1 MDTSQSTPYNYS
13 SATPTPSGNKE
24 LDIKYFFFLF
34 LRNWYWLVLGL
45 MVGYSIA
52 WVKLRYATNI
62 YQVGGSILLEDNAR
76 SSISEEIITE
86 KLGLEQESNV
96 DDQIQ
101 VLKSTT
107 LMRRVVDSL
116 DLNITYYTVGRVKT
130 SEMYSPS
137 CPIVLSSARPQLLA
151 YGTSL
156 RVRTQNDYD
165 FILLKGE
172 NDTLTCHYDTPFVV
186 NQIEYTISR
195 RAGSI
200 PGTEILIRL
209 NYPEGT
215 AAEYANK
222 LVIQPVPGSNVLNL
236 SMRDPVAEKCMDVFK
251 TLVSEFDRSQIEIKN
266 ESGRKTLAFI
276 DERLGYITEE
286 LYNVEKDVEGYK
298 RSRDLP
304 VAIESKATE
313 YLSKVSSAD
322 EQLMELDLRMAM
334 LEAIEK
340 KLNDPNAQN
349 ESLPLSSEI
358 LASSA
363 AAEIIKSYNELIQER
378 KKLVVTAGLSNPAVK
393 ILDRKIEELRKP
405 LLDNFTVIRRELS
418 ERRAQVSKRLKP
430 IENKID
436 AIPTYE
442 RELLQILRQQQIKEQ
457 LFLFLLQKREETAL
471 SVAAQVSNTRIL
483 NPPVG
488 QGLVAPDR
496 RRTFTLYLFMGFLFP
511 GIVIFLFDYFNNRVY
526 DEGDIRRHTNTPF
539 LGGIMQSGGSKSIV
553 VNRSSRSAI
562 AEMFRMLRTNLQ
574 YLAKGESKKVILV
587 SSSVSGEGKSFITI
601 NLGISISL
609 SGQKTLLLGLDIR
622 KPKLS
627 RYLTGHQAERGVTN
641 YLVGQSSLDEL
652 IKPLPDHPLVD
663 YLDCGP
669 IPPNPA
675 ELLMSDATRELFDEL
690 RKRYQYI
697 IVDTAPIGLV
707 TDALLLNQHI
717 DQTIIVTRFGMS
729 RTPFL
734 RMVEDIYSNNKL
746 PQVGIVLNGLKSR
759 AGYGYG
765 YGYGGFSSSYGYGY
779 GHGYG
784 SEYFDHEPHRRGWS
798 WRNFLKRFRLK

>member
-1 MDTSQSTPYNYS
+1 MDTAQSTPYNHS
-13 SATPTPSGNKE
+13 GGTPTPIGNKE

-34 LRNWYWLVLGL
+34 LRNWYWLLLGL
-45 MVGYSIA
+45 MIGYSIA

-62 YQVGGSILLEDNAR
+62 YQVGGSILLEDNAK
-76 SSISEEIITE
+76 SNISEEIITE

-107 LMRRVVDSL
+107 MMRRVVDSL
-116 DLNITYYTVGRVKT
+116 NLNVTYYTVGRVKT
-130 SEMYSPS
+130 SEMYGPN
-137 CPIVLSSARPQLLA
+137 CPVMLTGALPKVLA

-156 RVRTQNDYD
+156 RVRTLNNYD
-165 FILLKGE
+165 FALVKGE
-172 NDTLTCHYDTPFVV
+172 NDTLTCHYDTPFVL
-186 NQIEYTISR
+186 NQIKYTVSR
-195 RAGSI
+195 QASAV
-200 PGTEILIRL
+200 PGTEFLIRV

-215 AAEYANK
+215 AAEYAEK

-236 SMRDPVAEKCMDVFK
+236 SMRDPVAEKCIDIFK
-251 TLVSEFDRSQIEIKN
+251 TLVNEFDRSQVEIKN
-266 ESGRKTLAFI
+266 ESGRKTLEFI
-276 DERLGYITEE
+276 DERLVFITDE

-304 VAIESKATE
+304 VAIESKASE
-313 YLSKVSSAD
+313 YLSKVSTAD
-322 EQLMELDLRMAM
+322 EQLMELDLRLTM
-334 LEAIEK
+334 LDAIEK
-340 KLNDPNAQN
+340 KLNDPAAQN

-363 AAEIIKSYNELIQER
+363 AAELIKSYNEIVQER
-378 KKLVVTAGLSNPAVK
+378 KKLSATAGPTNPALK
-393 ILDRKIEELRKP
+393 SLDKKVEELRKP
-405 LLDNFTVIRRELS
+405 LFDNFIVIRRELND
-418 ERRAQVSKRLKP
+418 RRAQVSKRLKP

-496 RRTFTLYLFMGFLFP
+496 RRTFTLYLFMGFLLP
-511 GIVIFLFDYFNNRVY
+511 GLVAFLFDYFNNRIY
-526 DEGDIRRHTNTPF
+526 DENDIRRHTNAPF
-539 LGGIMQSGGSKSIV
+539 LGGIMQSSAGKSIV

-562 AEMFRMLRTNLQ
+562 AEMFRMLRTNLH
-574 YLAKGESKKVILV
+574 YLSKGETKQVVLV

-601 NLGISISL
+601 NMGISISL
-609 SGQKTLLLGLDIR
+609 AGQKTLLLGLDIR
-622 KPKLS
+622 RPKLS

-641 YLVGQSSLDEL
+641 YLVGQASLDEL

-675 ELLMSDATRELFDEL
+675 ELLMSDATRDLFIEL
-690 RKRYQYI
+690 RKRYHYI
-697 IVDTAPIGLV
+697 IVDTAPVGLV
-707 TDALLLNQHI
+707 TDALLLSQHI
-717 DQTIIVTRFGMS
+717 DQSVIVTRFGIS

-734 RMVEDIYSNNKL
+734 RMVQDIYSNNKL

-765 YGYGGFSSSYGYGY
+765 YSSSYGYSY
-779 GHGYG
+779 GQGYG
-784 SEYFDHEPHRRGWS
+784 SEYFDKEPRRRWS
-798 WRNFLKRFRLK
+798 WRRILKRFRSK

>member
-1 MDTSQSTPYNYS
+1 MDNSQPTPYNHADGAAS
-13 SATPTPSGNKE
+13 PSGSKE

-34 LRNWYWLVLGL
+34 LRNWYWLILGL
-45 MVGYSIA
+45 MIGYSIA
-52 WVKLRYATNI
+52 WLKLRYATNI
-62 YQVGGSILLEDNAR
+62 YQVGGSILLEDNAK

-116 DLNITYYTVGRVKT
+116 NLNVTYYTVGRVKT
-130 SEMYSPS
+130 SEMYGPS
-137 CPIVLSSARPQLLA
+137 CPVVLTSALPQVLA

-156 RVRTQNDYD
+156 RVRTLNNYD
-165 FILLKGE
+165 FTLVKGE
-172 NDTLTCHYDTPFVV
+172 NDTLTCHYDTPFVL
-186 NQIEYTISR
+186 NQIEYTLSR
-195 RAGSI
+195 QASAV
-200 PGTEILIRL
+200 PGTEFLIRI
-209 NYPEGT
+209 NYPEGI
-215 AAEYANK
+215 AAEYAEK

-236 SMRDPVAEKCMDVFK
+236 SMRDPVAEKCIDVFK
-251 TLVSEFDRSQIEIKN
+251 TLVNEFDHSQIEIKN
-266 ESGRKTLAFI
+266 ESGRKTLEFI
-276 DERLGYITEE
+276 DERLGFITEE

-304 VAIESKATE
+304 VAIESKASE
-313 YLSKVSSAD
+313 YLTKVSTAD
-322 EQLMELDLRMAM
+322 EQLMELDLRLNM
-334 LEAIEK
+334 LDAIEK
-340 KLNDPNAQN
+340 KLNDPNGQN
-349 ESLPLSSEI
+349 ESLPLSSE
-358 LASSA
+358 LLSSSA
-363 AAEIIKSYNELIQER
+363 AAELIKAYNELIQER
-378 KKLVVTAGLSNPAVK
+378 KKLSAIAGPTNPAFK
-393 ILDRKIEELRKP
+393 SLDKKVEELRKP
-405 LLDNFTVIRRELS
+405 LFDNFIVIRRELN

-430 IENKID
+430 IENKIS

-488 QGLVAPDR
+488 QGLVSPDR
-496 RRTFTLYLFMGFLFP
+496 RRTFTLYLFMGFLLP
-511 GIVIFLFDYFNNRVY
+511 GLVVFLFDYFNNRIY
-526 DEGDIRRHTNTPF
+526 DEGDIRRHTNAPF
-539 LGGIMQSGGSKSIV
+539 LGGIMQSAAGKSIV

-562 AEMFRMLRTNLQ
+562 AEMFRMLRTNLH
-574 YLAKGESKKVILV
+574 YLAKGETQKVILV
-587 SSSVSGEGKSFITI
+587 SSSVSGEGKSFISI

-622 KPKLS
+622 RPKLS

-641 YLVGQSSLDEL
+641 YLVGQASLDEL
-652 IKPLPDHPLVD
+652 IQPLPDHPLVD

-675 ELLMSDATRELFDEL
+675 ELLMSDATRELFIEL
-690 RKRYQYI
+690 RKRYQCI
-697 IVDTAPIGLV
+697 IVDTAPVGLV
-707 TDALLLNQHI
+707 TDALLLDPHI
-717 DQTIIVTRFGMS
+717 DQTVIVTRFGMS

-734 RMVEDIYSNNKL
+734 RMVQDIYSNKKL

-759 AGYGYG
+759 VGYGYG
-765 YGYGGFSSSYGYGY
+765 YGYGYSSSYGYSY
-779 GHGYG
+779 GQGYG
-784 SEYFDHEPHRRGWS
+784 SEYFDKEPRRRWS
-798 WRNFLKRFRLK
+798 WRRILKRFRLK

>member
-1 MDTSQSTPYNYS
+1 MDTAQSTPYNHS
-13 SATPTPSGNKE
+13 GGTPTPSGNKE

-34 LRNWYWLVLGL
+34 LRNWYWLLLGL
-45 MVGYSIA
+45 MIGYSIA

-62 YQVGGSILLEDNAR
+62 YQVGGSILLEDNAK
-76 SSISEEIITE
+76 SNISEEIITE

-107 LMRRVVDSL
+107 MMRRVVDSL
-116 DLNITYYTVGRVKT
+116 NLNVTYYTVGRVKT
-130 SEMYSPS
+130 SEMYGPN
-137 CPIVLSSARPQLLA
+137 CPVMLTGALPKVLA

-156 RVRTQNDYD
+156 RVRTLNNYD
-165 FILLKGE
+165 FTLVKGE
-172 NDTLTCHYDTPFVV
+172 NDTLTCHYDTPFVL
-186 NQIEYTISR
+186 NQIKYTVSR
-195 RAGSI
+195 QASAV
-200 PGTEILIRL
+200 PGTEFLIRV

-215 AAEYANK
+215 AAEYAEK

-236 SMRDPVAEKCMDVFK
+236 SMRDPVAEKCIDIFK
-251 TLVSEFDRSQIEIKN
+251 TLVNEFDRSQVEIKN
-266 ESGRKTLAFI
+266 ESGRKTLEFI
-276 DERLGYITEE
+276 DERLVFITDE

-304 VAIESKATE
+304 VAIESKASE
-313 YLSKVSSAD
+313 YLSKVSTAD
-322 EQLMELDLRMAM
+322 EQLMELDLRLTM
-334 LEAIEK
+334 LDAIEK
-340 KLNDPNAQN
+340 KLNDPAAQN

-363 AAEIIKSYNELIQER
+363 AAELIKAYNEIVQER
-378 KKLVVTAGLSNPAVK
+378 KKLSATAGPTNPALK
-393 ILDRKIEELRKP
+393 SLDKKVEELRKP
-405 LLDNFTVIRRELS
+405 LFDNFIVIRRELND
-418 ERRAQVSKRLKP
+418 RRAQVSKRLRP

-496 RRTFTLYLFMGFLFP
+496 RRTFTLYLFMGFLLP
-511 GIVIFLFDYFNNRVY
+511 GLVAFLFDYFNNRIY
-526 DEGDIRRHTNTPF
+526 DENDIRRHTNAPF
-539 LGGIMQSGGSKSIV
+539 LGGIMQSSAGKSIV

-562 AEMFRMLRTNLQ
+562 AEMFRMLRTNLH
-574 YLAKGESKKVILV
+574 YLSKGEKKQVVLV

-601 NLGISISL
+601 NMGISISL

-622 KPKLS
+622 RPKLS

-641 YLVGQSSLDEL
+641 YLVGQASLDDL

-675 ELLMSDATRELFDEL
+675 ELLMSDATRDLFIEL

-697 IVDTAPIGLV
+697 IVDTAPVGLV
-707 TDALLLNQHI
+707 TDALLLSQHI
-717 DQTIIVTRFGMS
+717 DQTVIVTRFGMS

-734 RMVEDIYSNNKL
+734 RMVQDIYSNNKL
-746 PQVGIVLNGLKSR
+746 PQVGIVLNGLKAR

-765 YGYGGFSSSYGYGY
+765 YGYGYSSSYGYSY
-779 GHGYG
+779 GQGYG
-784 SEYFDHEPHRRGWS
+784 SEYFDKEPRRRWS
-798 WRNFLKRFRLK
+798 WRRILKRIRSK

>member
-1 MDTSQSTPYNYS
+1 MDTAQSTPYNYS
-13 SATPTPSGNKE
+13 GGTPTPSGNKE

-45 MVGYSIA
+45 MIGYSIA

-62 YQVGGSILLEDNAR
+62 YQVGGSILLEDNAK

-116 DLNITYYTVGRVKT
+116 DLNVTYYTVGRVKT
-130 SEMYSPS
+130 SEMYSPH
-137 CPIVLSSARPQLLA
+137 CPVVLIGALPQVLA

-156 RVRTQNDYD
+156 RVRTLNDYD
-165 FILLKGE
+165 FTLVKGE
-172 NDTLTCHYDTPFVV
+172 NDTLTCHYDTPFVL
-186 NQIEYTISR
+186 NQIEYTLSR
-195 RAGSI
+195 RAGAV
-200 PGTEILIRL
+200 PGTEFLIRL

-236 SMRDPVAEKCMDVFK
+236 SMRDPVEEKCIDVFK
-251 TLVSEFDRSQIEIKN
+251 TLVNEFDNSQIEIKN
-266 ESGRKTLAFI
+266 ESGRKTLEFI
-276 DERLGYITEE
+276 DERLVFITKE
-286 LYNVEKDVEGYK
+286 LYDVERDVEGYK

-304 VAIESKATE
+304 VAIESKASE
-313 YLSKVSSAD
+313 YLSKVSTAD
-322 EQLMELDLRMAM
+322 EQLMELDLRLTM
-334 LEAIEK
+334 LDAIEK

-363 AAEIIKSYNELIQER
+363 AAELIKNYNEIVQER
-378 KKLVVTAGLSNPAVK
+378 KKLSATAGPTNPALK
-393 ILDRKIEELRKP
+393 SLDKKVAELRKP
-405 LLDNFTVIRRELS
+405 LFDNFTVIRRELND
-418 ERRAQVSKRLKP
+418 RRTQVSKRLKP

-442 RELLQILRQQQIKEQ
+442 RELLQILRTQQIKEQ

-488 QGLVAPDR
+488 QGLVSPDR
-496 RRTFTLYLFMGFLFP
+496 RRTFTLYLFMGFLLP
-511 GIVIFLFDYFNNRVY
+511 GIVVFLFDYFNNRVY
-526 DEGDIRRHTNTPF
+526 DENDIRRYTNAPF
-539 LGGIMQSGGSKSIV
+539 LGGIMQSAGGKSIV

-574 YLAKGESKKVILV
+574 YLAKGETKQVVLV

-627 RYLTGHQAERGVTN
+627 RYLTGQQAERGVTN
-641 YLVGQSSLDEL
+641 YLVGQASLDEL

-675 ELLMSDATRELFDEL
+675 ELLMSDATRDLFIEL
-690 RKRYQYI
+690 RKRYQFI
-697 IVDTAPIGLV
+697 IVDTAPVGLV

-729 RTPFL
+729 RTTFL
-734 RMVEDIYSNNKL
+734 RMVQDIYSNNKL

-765 YGYGGFSSSYGYGY
+765 YGYGYSASYGYGY
-779 GHGYG
+779 GQGYG
-784 SEYFDHEPHRRGWS
+784 SEYFDKEPRRRWS
-798 WRNFLKRFRLK
+798 WRRILKRFRSK

>member
-13 SATPTPSGNKE
+13 DNSPAPSGNKE
-24 LDIKYFFFLF
+24 LDVKYFFFLF
-34 LRNWYWLVLGL
+34 IRNWYWLALGL

-62 YQVGGSILLEDNAR
+62 YQVGGSILLEANAK
-76 SSISEEIITE
+76 SSISEEIISE

-107 LMRRVVDSL
+107 LMRRIVDSL
-116 DLNITYYTVGRVKT
+116 DLNVTYYTVGRVKT
-130 SEMYSPS
+130 SEMYSPN
-137 CPIVLSSARPQLLA
+137 CPLVLKGALPQVLS

-156 RVRTQNDYD
+156 RLRTLNDYD
-165 FILLKGE
+165 FILIKGE
-172 NDTLTCHYDTPFVV
+172 NDTLTCHYDIPFVH
-186 NQIEYTISR
+186 NQVEYTLGR
-195 RAGSI
+195 RGSSE
-200 PGTEILIRL
+200 PGTEFLLRI

-222 LVIQPVPGSNVLNL
+222 LVIQPVPGSNVLNISL
-236 SMRDPVAEKCMDVFK
+236 RDPVTEKCIDVFK
-251 TLVSEFDRSQIEIKN
+251 TLVSEFDLSQIEIKN
-266 ESGRKTLAFI
+266 ESGRKTLQFI
-276 DERLGYITEE
+276 DERLGFITKE
-286 LYNVEKDVEGYK
+286 LYEVEKDVEGYK

-304 VAIESKATE
+304 VAIESKASE
-313 YLSKVSSAD
+313 YLSKVSNAD
-322 EQLMELDLRMAM
+322 EQLMELDLRLAM
-334 LEAIEK
+334 LDAIEK
-340 KLNDPNAQN
+340 KLNDPKGRN
-349 ESLPLSSEI
+349 EALPLSSEI
-358 LASSA
+358 LASSGA
-363 AAEIIKSYNELIQER
+363 TDLIKSYNELVQER
-378 KKLVVTAGLSNPAVK
+378 SELVVTAGANNPAVK
-393 ILDRKIEELRKP
+393 LRDKKLEELRAP
-405 LLDNFTVIRRELS
+405 MLENFEVIRRELND
-418 ERRAQVSKRLKP
+418 RRAQVNKRLRP

-488 QGLVAPDR
+488 QGLVSPDR
-496 RRTFTLYLFMGFLFP
+496 RRTFTLYLFMGFLLP
-511 GIVIFLFDYFNNRVY
+511 GIVVFLFDYFNNRIY
-526 DEGDIRRHTNTPF
+526 DENDIRRHTTAPF
-539 LGGIMQSGGSKSIV
+539 LGGVMQSSSTKTIV

-562 AEMFRMLRTNLQ
+562 AEMFRMLRTNLH
-574 YLAKGESKKVILV
+574 YLSKGERKQVILV

-622 KPKLS
+622 RPKLS
-627 RYLTGHQAERGVTN
+627 RYLTGDQAERGVTN
-641 YLVGQSSLDEL
+641 YLVGQASLDEL
-652 IKPLPDHPLVD
+652 IRPLPDHPLVD

-675 ELLMSDATRELFDEL
+675 ELLMSEGTRELFAEL

-707 TDALLLNQHI
+707 TDALLLSEHI
-717 DQTIIVTRFGMS
+717 DQTVIVTRFGMS

-734 RMVEDIYSNNKL
+734 RMVQDIYTNKKL
-746 PQVGIVLNGLKSR
+746 PQVGIVLNGLKAR

-765 YGYGGFSSSYGYGY
+765 YGYGYNSAYGYGY
-779 GHGYG
+779 GYGYG
-784 SEYFDHEPHRRGWS
+784 SEYFDKEPRRRWS
-798 WRNFLKRFRLK
+798 WRRLLKRLRLR

>member
-1 MDTSQSTPYNYS
+1 MDNSQPTPYNHADGAAS
-13 SATPTPSGNKE
+13 PSGSKE

-34 LRNWYWLVLGL
+34 LRNWYWLILGL
-45 MVGYSIA
+45 MIGYSIA
-52 WVKLRYATNI
+52 WLKLRYATNI
-62 YQVGGSILLEDNAR
+62 YQVGGSILLEDNAK

-116 DLNITYYTVGRVKT
+116 NLNVTYYTVGRVKT
-130 SEMYSPS
+130 SEMYGPS
-137 CPIVLSSARPQLLA
+137 CPLVLTSALPQVLA

-156 RVRTQNDYD
+156 RVRTLNNYD
-165 FILLKGE
+165 FTLVKGE
-172 NDTLTCHYDTPFVV
+172 NDTLTCHYDTPFVL
-186 NQIEYTISR
+186 NQIEYTLSHQ
-195 RAGSI
+195 ASAL
-200 PGTEILIRL
+200 PGTEFLIRI
-209 NYPEGT
+209 NYPEGI
-215 AAEYANK
+215 AAEYAEK

-236 SMRDPVAEKCMDVFK
+236 SMRDPVAEKCIDVFK
-251 TLVSEFDRSQIEIKN
+251 TLVNEFDHSQIEIKN
-266 ESGRKTLAFI
+266 ESGRKTLEFI
-276 DERLGYITEE
+276 DERLVFITKE
-286 LYNVEKDVEGYK
+286 LYDVERDVEGYK

-304 VAIESKATE
+304 VAIESKASE
-313 YLSKVSSAD
+313 YLSKVSTAD
-322 EQLMELDLRMAM
+322 EQLMELDLRLTM
-334 LEAIEK
+334 LDAIEK

-363 AAEIIKSYNELIQER
+363 AAELIKNYNEIVQER
-378 KKLVVTAGLSNPAVK
+378 KKLSATAGPTNPALK
-393 ILDRKIEELRKP
+393 SLDKKVAELRKP
-405 LLDNFTVIRRELS
+405 LFDNFTVIRRELND
-418 ERRAQVSKRLKP
+418 RRAQVSKRLKP

-442 RELLQILRQQQIKEQ
+442 RELLQILRTQQIKEQ

-488 QGLVAPDR
+488 QGLVSPDR
-496 RRTFTLYLFMGFLFP
+496 RRTFTLYLFMGFLLP
-511 GIVIFLFDYFNNRVY
+511 GVVVFLFDYFNNRIY
-526 DEGDIRRHTNTPF
+526 DEGDIRRHTNAPF
-539 LGGIMQSGGSKSIV
+539 LGGIMQSAAGKSIV

-562 AEMFRMLRTNLQ
+562 AEMFRMLRTNLH
-574 YLAKGESKKVILV
+574 YLAKGETQKVILV
-587 SSSVSGEGKSFITI
+587 SSSVSGEGKSFISI

-622 KPKLS
+622 RPKLS

-641 YLVGQSSLDEL
+641 YLVGQASLDEL
-652 IKPLPDHPLVD
+652 IQPLPDHPLVD

-675 ELLMSDATRELFDEL
+675 ELLMSDATRELFIEL
-690 RKRYQYI
+690 RKRYQCI
-697 IVDTAPIGLV
+697 IVDTAPVGLV
-707 TDALLLNQHI
+707 TDALLLDPHI
-717 DQTIIVTRFGMS
+717 DQTVIVTRFGMS
-729 RTPFL
+729 RTTFL
-734 RMVEDIYSNNKL
+734 RMVQDIYSNNKL

-759 AGYGYG
+759 VGYGYG
-765 YGYGGFSSSYGYGY
+765 YGYGYSSSYGYSY
-779 GHGYG
+779 GQGYG
-784 SEYFDHEPHRRGWS
+784 SEYFDKEPRRRWS
-798 WRNFLKRFRLK
+798 WRRILKRFRLK

>member
-1 MDTSQSTPYNYS
+1 MDTAQSTPYNHS
-13 SATPTPSGNKE
+13 GGTPTPSGNKE

-34 LRNWYWLVLGL
+34 LRNWYWLLLGL
-45 MVGYSIA
+45 MIGYSIA

-62 YQVGGSILLEDNAR
+62 YQVGGSILLEDNAK
-76 SSISEEIITE
+76 SNISEEIITE

-107 LMRRVVDSL
+107 MMRRVVDSL
-116 DLNITYYTVGRVKT
+116 NLNVTYYTVGRVKT
-130 SEMYSPS
+130 SEMYGPN
-137 CPIVLSSARPQLLA
+137 CPVMLTGALPQVLA

-156 RVRTQNDYD
+156 RVRTLNNYD
-165 FILLKGE
+165 FTLVKGE
-172 NDTLTCHYDTPFVV
+172 NDTLTCHYDTPFVL
-186 NQIEYTISR
+186 NQIKYTVSR
-195 RAGSI
+195 QASAV
-200 PGTEILIRL
+200 PGTEFLIRV

-215 AAEYANK
+215 AAQYAEK

-236 SMRDPVAEKCMDVFK
+236 SMRDPVAEKCIDIFK
-251 TLVSEFDRSQIEIKN
+251 TLVNEFDRSQVEIKN
-266 ESGRKTLAFI
+266 ESGRKTLEFI
-276 DERLGYITEE
+276 DERLVFITDE

-304 VAIESKATE
+304 VAIESKASE
-313 YLSKVSSAD
+313 YLSKVSTAD
-322 EQLMELDLRMAM
+322 EQLMELDLRLTM
-334 LEAIEK
+334 LDAIEK
-340 KLNDPNAQN
+340 KLNDPAAQN

-363 AAEIIKSYNELIQER
+363 AAELIKSYNEIVQER
-378 KKLVVTAGLSNPAVK
+378 KKLSATAGPTNPALK
-393 ILDRKIEELRKP
+393 SLDKKVEELRKP
-405 LLDNFTVIRRELS
+405 LFDNFIVIRRELND
-418 ERRAQVSKRLKP
+418 RRAQVSKRLKP

-496 RRTFTLYLFMGFLFP
+496 RRTFTLYLFMGFLLP
-511 GIVIFLFDYFNNRVY
+511 GLVAFLFDYFNNRIY
-526 DEGDIRRHTNTPF
+526 DENDIRRHTNAPF
-539 LGGIMQSGGSKSIV
+539 LGGIMQSSAGKSIV

-562 AEMFRMLRTNLQ
+562 AEMFRMLRTNLH
-574 YLAKGESKKVILV
+574 YLSKGENKQVVLV

-601 NLGISISL
+601 NMGISISL

-622 KPKLS
+622 RPKLS

-641 YLVGQSSLDEL
+641 YLVGQASLDDL

-675 ELLMSDATRELFDEL
+675 ELLMSDATRDLFIEL
-690 RKRYQYI
+690 RKRYHYI
-697 IVDTAPIGLV
+697 IVDTAPVGLV
-707 TDALLLNQHI
+707 TDALLLSQHI
-717 DQTIIVTRFGMS
+717 DQTVIVTRFGMS

-734 RMVEDIYSNNKL
+734 RMVQDIYINNKL
-746 PQVGIVLNGLKSR
+746 PQLGIVLNGLKAR

-765 YGYGGFSSSYGYGY
+765 YGYGYSSSYGYSY
-779 GHGYG
+779 GQGYG
-784 SEYFDHEPHRRGWS
+784 SEYFDKEPRRRWS
-798 WRNFLKRFRLK
+798 WRRILKRFRSK

>member
-1 MDTSQSTPYNYS
+1 MDNSQSTPYNNS
-13 SATPTPSGNKE
+13 GASPSLSGNKE
-24 LDIKYFFFLF
+24 LDLKYFFFLF

-45 MVGYSIA
+45 MIGYSIA
-52 WVKLRYATNI
+52 WLKLRYATNI
-62 YQVGGSILLEDNAR
+62 YQVGGSILLENNAK

-86 KLGLEQESNV
+86 KLGLQQESNV

-116 DLNITYYTVGRVKT
+116 NLNITYYTVGRVKT
-130 SEMYSPS
+130 SEMYSPN
-137 CPIVLSSARPQLLA
+137 CPLILISAEPQALA

-156 RVRTQNDYD
+156 RVRALNDYD
-165 FILLKGE
+165 FILVKGE
-172 NDTLTCHYDTPFVV
+172 NDTLTCHYDTPFVQ
-186 NQIEYTISR
+186 NQIQYILSR
-195 RAGSI
+195 RAEAV
-200 PGTEILIRL
+200 PGTEFLIRL

-215 AAEYANK
+215 AAEYSGK
-222 LVIQPVPGSNVLNL
+222 LVIQPVPGANVLNL
-236 SMRDPVAEKCMDVFK
+236 SMRDPVAEKCMDVFY

-266 ESGRKTLAFI
+266 ESGRKTLEFI
-276 DERLGYITEE
+276 DERLGFITKE
-286 LYNVEKDVEGYK
+286 LYDVERDVEGYK

-313 YLSKVSSAD
+313 YLNKVSTAD
-322 EQLMELDLRMAM
+322 EQLMELDLRLSM
-334 LEAIEK
+334 LNAIEK
-340 KLNDPNAQN
+340 QLNDPNGRYRA
-349 ESLPLSSEI
+349 LPLSSEL

-363 AAEIIKSYNELIQER
+363 ASEIIKLHNELVRER
-378 KKLVVTAGLSNPAVK
+378 NELVVTASPSNPAVK
-393 ILDRKIEELRKP
+393 SLDKKLEELRAP
-405 LLDNFTVIRRELS
+405 MMDNFVVIRREIN
-418 ERRAQVSKRLKP
+418 ERRSRVAQRLAP
-430 IENKID
+430 INRKID

-488 QGLVAPDR
+488 QGLVSPDR
-496 RRTFTLYLFMGFLFP
+496 RRTFTLYLFMGFLIP
-511 GIVIFLFDYFNNRVY
+511 GIIAFLFDYFNNRVY
-526 DEGDIRRHTNTPF
+526 DESDIRRHTNAPF
-539 LGGIMQSGGSKSIV
+539 LGGIMQSLGGKSIV

-574 YLAKGESKKVILV
+574 YLAKGENKKVILV

-627 RYLTGHQAERGVTN
+627 RYLTGKQAERGVTN
-641 YLVGQSSLDEL
+641 FLVGQASLDEL
-652 IKPLPDHPLVD
+652 IQPLPDHPLVD

-675 ELLMSDATRELFDEL
+675 ELLMSDATRDLFIEL
-690 RKRYQYI
+690 RNRYQYI

-734 RMVEDIYSNNKL
+734 RMIQDIYSNKKL
-746 PQVGIVLNGLKSR
+746 PQVGVVLNGLKTR

-765 YGYGGFSSSYGYGY
+765 YGYGYNSSYGYGY
-779 GHGYG
+779 GYGYG
-784 SEYFDHEPHRRGWS
+784 SEYFDKEPRRGWN
-798 WRNFLKRFRLK
+798 WRSIKKLFRLK

>member
-1 MDTSQSTPYNYS
+1 MDTLQSAPFNNDGS
-13 SATPTPSGNKE
+13 LSTPSGNKE
-24 LDIKYFFFLF
+24 LDLKYFFFLF
-34 LRNWYWLVLGL
+34 LRNWYWLLLGL
-45 MVGYSIA
+45 MIGYGIA
-52 WVKLRYATNI
+52 WLNLRYATNI
-62 YQVGGSILLEDNAR
+62 YQVGGSILLEDNAK

-116 DLNITYYTVGRVKT
+116 HLNVTYFTVGRVKT
-130 SEMYSPS
+130 SEMYSPN
-137 CPIVLSSARPQLLA
+137 CPVVLVDAAPRVLS
-151 YGTSL
+151 YGSSIRL
-156 RVRTQNDYD
+156 RTLNDYD
-165 FILLKGE
+165 FILVKGE
-172 NDTLTCHYDTPFVV
+172 NDTLTCHYDTPFVL
-186 NQIEYTISR
+186 NQIQYVLQR
-195 RAGSI
+195 RSSTL
-200 PGTEILIRL
+200 PGTEFLIRIS
-209 NYPEGT
+209 YPETT
-215 AAEYANK
+215 AADYANK

-236 SMRDPVAEKCMDVFK
+236 SMRDPVAEKCIDLFK
-251 TLVSEFDRSQIEIKN
+251 TLVSEFDHSQIEIKN
-266 ESGRKTLAFI
+266 ESGRKTLQFI
-276 DERLGYITEE
+276 DERLGFITKE
-286 LYNVEKDVEGYK
+286 LYSVEKDVEGYK

-304 VAIESKATE
+304 VAIESKASE
-313 YLSKVSSAD
+313 YLTKVSSAD
-322 EQLMELDLRMAM
+322 EQMMELDLRLSM
-334 LEAIEK
+334 LNAIEK
-340 KLNDPNAQN
+340 QVNDPAGRYRA
-349 ESLPLSSEI
+349 LPLSSEL
-358 LASSA
+358 LANSA
-363 AAEIIKSYNELIQER
+363 ASETIKAYNELLQER
-378 KKLVVTAGLSNPAVK
+378 SSLIVTASASNPAVK
-393 ILDRKIEELRKP
+393 ALDKKLEELRAP
-405 LLDNFTVIRRELS
+405 MLDNFVVIRRELN
-418 ERRAQVSKRLKP
+418 ERRNRVAQRLAP
-430 IENKID
+430 IQRKIN

-471 SVAAQVSNTRIL
+471 SVAAQVSNTRTL

-488 QGLVAPDR
+488 LGLVSPDS
-496 RRTFTLYLFMGFLFP
+496 RRTYTLYLFMGFLIP
-511 GIVIFLFDYFNNRVY
+511 GIIAFMFDYFNNRVY
-526 DEGDIRRHTNTPF
+526 DESDIKRHTNAPF
-539 LGGIMQSGGSKSIV
+539 LGGIMQSSAGKSIV
-553 VNRSSRSAI
+553 VSQSSRSAI

-627 RYLTGHQAERGVTN
+627 RYLTGVQSETGVTN
-641 YLVGQSSLDEL
+641 YLVGQATLDEI
-652 IKPLPDHPLVD
+652 IKPLPDNPMVD

-675 ELLMSDATRELFDEL
+675 ELLMSDTTRQLFIEL
-690 RKRYQYI
+690 RKRYEYI

-734 RMVEDIYSNNKL
+734 RMIQDIYSNKKL
-746 PQVGIVLNGLKSR
+746 PQVGVVLNGLKAR

-765 YGYGGFSSSYGYGY
+765 YGYGYSSSYGQGYGY
-779 GHGYG
+779 GYG
-784 SEYFDHEPHRRGWS
+784 SEYFDKETPRRRWS
-798 WRNFLKRFRLK
+798 WKSIKRRLKLK